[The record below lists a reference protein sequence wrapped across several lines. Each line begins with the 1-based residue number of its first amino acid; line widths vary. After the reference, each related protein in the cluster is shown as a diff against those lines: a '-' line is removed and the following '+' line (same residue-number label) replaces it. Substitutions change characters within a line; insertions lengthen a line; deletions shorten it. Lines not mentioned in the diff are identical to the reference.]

1 MILKLFYIVISA
13 TFHTVM
19 KVFYLHKYSYTCKEK
34 VKADFSKVNPSEMYE
49 KAASLN

>member
-1 MILKLFYIVISA
+1 
-13 TFHTVM
+13 M

-49 KAASLN
+49 KAASLNWNVPHISAFLLEFAKV